1 MIRRHFITKYCRL
14 IEHYKFS
21 CFCSSA
27 KIYHLHTNGQSSYT
41 HYRPITLYQNVT
53 TTRQCSSCPKI
64 AKNNT
69 SSLISAH
76 HFSTNANDSIMNVF
90 DRQMKRRQ
98 RNQTAK
104 LDHETYDYIKEEVC
118 LIMFLIY

>member
-1 MIRRHFITKYCRL
+1 
-14 IEHYKFS
+14 
-21 CFCSSA
+21 
-27 KIYHLHTNGQSSYT
+27 
-41 HYRPITLYQNVT
+41 
-53 TTRQCSSCPKI
+53 
-64 AKNNT
+64 
-69 SSLISAH
+69 
-76 HFSTNANDSIMNVF
+76 MNVF